1 MPNTINSVVLI
12 DLPYYRRDDGDLVVL
27 ETGVVPFSIKRV
39 FNVSAK
45 LNAIR
50 GNHAHR
56 QCIQLLSCA
65 SGCVEVLCDDGIHT
79 STYVL
84 NSPCQGLLVP
94 AGIWAQQTYK
104 QENSV
109 LTVLCDRG
117 YEEADYIRDYSEYS
131 DYRKEILAR

>member
-1 MPNTINSVVLI
+1 MLNTINSIVLI
-12 DLPYYRRDDGDLVVL
+12 GLPYFSRDDGDLVVMEL
-27 ETGVVPFSIKRV
+27 GVIPFSIARV
-39 FNVSAK
+39 FSVRAE

-56 QCIQLLSCA
+56 QCIQFLTCA
-65 SGCVEVLCDDGIHT
+65 SGCVEVLCDDG
-79 STYVL
+79 SQAVTYVL
-84 NSPCQGLLVP
+84 ESPRQGLLIP

-117 YEEADYIRDYSEYS
+117 YEEEDYIRDYSEFS
-131 DYRKEILAR
+131 NYRKNI